1 MIIPL
6 NIENYHWILLVI
18 DIQNKIITIYDS
30 LTGDIDDYGTMLS
43 SFLDYLGSEFNNR
56 KQPMEFNRS
65 EWKGEVKEVIYYT
78 ITQRRFTSNYP

>member
-65 EWKGEVKEVIYYT
+65 EWKGEVKEVIY
-78 ITQRRFTSNYP
+78 IILRKKRRSY